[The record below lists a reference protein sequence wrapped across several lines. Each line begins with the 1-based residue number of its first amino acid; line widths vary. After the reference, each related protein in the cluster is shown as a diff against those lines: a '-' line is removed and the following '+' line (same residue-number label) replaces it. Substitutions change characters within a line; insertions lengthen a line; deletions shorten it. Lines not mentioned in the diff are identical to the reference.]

1 MRIVLVI
8 ISCLVLVACKK
19 QETVQEPLEYK
30 VNEDLTSYQ
39 EVSSISL
46 GGLGAAEITAYDA
59 ITRQLF
65 AVNNG
70 SVNKIDIIDVSN
82 PATAARVNSISLS
95 AYGGYVNSV
104 DIYNGR
110 LAAAIESV
118 DKQGNGK
125 VVIFNTST
133 LTEVKVIQVGA
144 LPDMVTYTKDGQY
157 ILTANEG
164 EPNDAY
170 TVDPDGSISIIKVSD
185 YSVRTINF
193 SAFEA
198 QLSTLATK
206 GFRIYGIGKNFTK
219 DIEPEYITISDDSK
233 TAWVTLQENNAIAE
247 LDIVAGTIK
256 KIMPL
261 GFKNYGT
268 AGNEI
273 DPSDRDSKIEFS
285 ALYNKVFGMYLP
297 DAISQYTYNGV
308 PYLFTANEGDSRE
321 YAGFNEMRRV
331 GSSSHI
337 LDPTAFPNAATLK
350 TDAQLGRL
358 NVTTTLG
365 DTDGDGDFDA
375 IYSLGSRSFSVW
387 NAVTGEQVYDSK
399 NELDRK
405 ALALQV
411 YDDGRSDDKAV
422 EPEAIAIGRVGSKQI
437 AIVGLERA
445 DAFAIYDIT
454 NPTSPQFIKMYKTG
468 DAPEGVLFIPASK
481 SPIQQSLIVVSSEN
495 DGVIK
500 IYKANKI

>member
-8 ISCLVLVACKK
+8 VSCLILVACKK

-46 GGLGAAEITAYDA
+46 GGAGAAEITAYDA

-164 EPNDAY
+164 EPNDPY

-454 NPTSPQFIKMYKTG
+454 NPTSPRFIKMYKTG